1 MSLKETERKIYQR
14 KESPPAGGG
23 LSEPASNASHNEAG
37 GRGDAGW
44 PDQPRSLDP
53 HTSNENPFAA
63 ASLEEDLEKK
73 KEVWVQEQEVKKE
86 KRNQLIKKIAIIFCV
101 ILAVVGIVW
110 LALYIRKSAFSEDQV
125 RVSISGPEKVKS
137 GEIASF
143 EISYQNLNRAS
154 LSSAVVYINYS
165 ENFKP
170 SGNLQFESEGPST
183 SKFNIGNIAA
193 KSDGK
198 VELQGKFFGPQDALV
213 YMEVRIEYKPST
225 FNSIFSA
232 KAGSSVFISS
242 SPIQL
247 ETSGSQNAAP
257 GNAVSYTVTYRN
269 TGQED
274 FNDLKIKADFP
285 AGFSFSNSEPLPA
298 STRGE
303 PAQGNNIWYVGT
315 LAAGQAGQVKI
326 NGIMSGAKDEEK
338 KLKFYAGEIG
348 ADNQF
353 ISYGE
358 TQSTTK
364 IIGSPLV
371 LSETVNDKK
380 ENVFVNASD
389 SLIFKINYK
398 NTGSIG
404 LRDVVLTV
412 EASNPI
418 LDYSWIDMRNSRGE
432 FDPEKKIIT
441 FRSSEVSEFK
451 TLAPS
456 AQGEI
461 SFSIPVKDIIP
472 VSGPNDK
479 KFSFSAIA
487 RMDSPDIPTVE
498 GSNKIVASNAVDV
511 KLNSKLIAN
520 VEGFY
525 NDADIV
531 NSGPLPLKVGQKS
544 TFTLHMKAAN
554 VSNDVTDAKIVM
566 TLAPGAKWENNF
578 LPRDATVS
586 FNDRSN
592 ELVWDIGNLP
602 AGTGII
608 TNPKELVF
616 QIGITPS
623 QNQVGNFAALLS
635 KTVFSAKD
643 TFTGQSLEAKL
654 GEKNT
659 NLTEDLGVGETGK
672 VSP

>member
-1 MSLKETERKIYQR
+1 
-14 KESPPAGGG
+14 
-23 LSEPASNASHNEAG
+23 
-37 GRGDAGW
+37 
-44 PDQPRSLDP
+44 
-53 HTSNENPFAA
+53 
-63 ASLEEDLEKK
+63 
-73 KEVWVQEQEVKKE
+73 V
-86 KRNQLIKKIAIIFCV
+86 V
-101 ILAVVGIVW
+101 ISGIVW
-110 LALYIRKSAFSEDQV
+110 LALYIRKSAFSEERV
-125 RVSISGPEKVKS
+125 LVSISGPEKVKS
-137 GEIASF
+137 GDTASF
-143 EISYQNLNRAS
+143 EISYQNLNRVS
-154 LSSAVVYINYS
+154 LKNAVLYISYS

-213 YMEVRIEYKPST
+213 YMEVKIEYKPST
-225 FNSIFSA
+225 FNSTFSA
-232 KAGSSVFISS
+232 KGGSSIFISS

-247 ETSGSQNAAP
+247 ETSGSQNAAA

-269 TGQED
+269 TGQEA

-285 AGFSFSNSEPLPA
+285 DGFSFSNSDPL
-298 STRGE
+298 
-303 PAQGNNIWYVGT
+303 PAQGNNIWYVGA
-315 LAAGQAGQVKI
+315 LESGQTGQVKI
-326 NGIMSGAKDEEK
+326 NGIINGSKDEEK
-338 KLKFYAGEIG
+338 KLKFYVGEIG

-364 IIGSPLV
+364 IIGSPVVLV
-371 LSETVNDKK
+371 ETINDKK

-389 SLIFKINYK
+389 SLLFKISYK
-398 NTGSIG
+398 NAGSIG
-404 LRDVVLTV
+404 LRDVILTV
-412 EASNPI
+412 EASSPI
-418 LDYSWIDMRNSRGE
+418 LDYARIDMRNSKGE

-441 FRSSEVSEFK
+441 FRSSEVPEFK

-487 RMDSPDIPTVE
+487 RMDSPDIPTIE
-498 GSNKIVASNAVDV
+498 GSNKIVASNAVEV

-520 VEGFY
+520 IEGFY
-525 NDADIV
+525 NDADIA
-531 NSGPLPLKVGQKS
+531 NSGPLPLKVGQKT
-544 TFTLHMKAAN
+544 TFTLHTKAAN

-578 LPRDATVS
+578 LPRDAAVS
-586 FNDRSN
+586 FSDRSN
-592 ELVWDIGNLP
+592 ELVWNIGSLP

-608 TNPKELVF
+608 TNSKELVF
-616 QIGITPS
+616 QIGIMPS
-623 QNQVGNFAALLS
+623 QNQVGSFAPLLS

-643 TFTGQSLEAKL
+643 TFTGQPLEAKL

-659 NLTEDLGVGETGK
+659 NLIEDLGVGETGK
-672 VSP
+672 VTP

>member
-14 KESPPAGGG
+14 EEDPS
-23 LSEPASNASHNEAG
+23 LSKSDKSRP
-37 GRGDAGW
+37 
-44 PDQPRSLDP
+44 LDP
-53 HTSNENPFAA
+53 HISDENPFVA
-63 ASLEEDLEKK
+63 ASLEDDLEKK
-73 KEVWVQEQEVKKE
+73 KEVWIQEREVKKE
-86 KRNQLIKKIAIIFCV
+86 KRNQLIKKIAIVFGVVVV
-101 ILAVVGIVW
+101 ISGIIW
-110 LALYIRKSAFSEDQV
+110 LALYIRKSAFSEEQV
-125 RVSISGPEKVKS
+125 KVSISGPEKVKS
-137 GEIASF
+137 GDAASF

-154 LSSAVVYINYS
+154 LKNAVLYISYS

-198 VELQGKFFGPQDALV
+198 VELRGKFFGPQDALV
-213 YMEVRIEYKPST
+213 YMEVKIEYKPST
-225 FNSIFSA
+225 FNSTFFA
-232 KAGSSVFISS
+232 KGGSSVFISS

-247 ETSGSQNAAP
+247 ETSGSQNAAA

-269 TGQED
+269 TGQEA

-285 AGFSFSNSEPLPA
+285 DGFSFSNSDPL
-298 STRGE
+298 
-303 PAQGNNIWYVGT
+303 PAQGNNIWYVGA
-315 LAAGQAGQVKI
+315 LGAGQTGQVKI
-326 NGIMSGAKDEEK
+326 NGIINGSKDEEK
-338 KLKFYAGEIG
+338 KLKFFVGEIG

-364 IIGSPLV
+364 IIGSPVV

-389 SLIFKINYK
+389 SLIFKISYK
-398 NTGSIG
+398 NAGSIG
-404 LRDVVLTV
+404 LRDVILTV
-412 EASNPI
+412 EASSPI
-418 LDYSWIDMRNSRGE
+418 LDYARIYMRNSKGE

-441 FRSSEVSEFK
+441 FRSSEVPEFK

-479 KFSFSAIA
+479 KFVFSAIA
-487 RMDSPDIPTVE
+487 RMDSPDIPTIE
-498 GSNKIVASNAVDV
+498 GSNKIVASNAVEV
-511 KLNSKLIAN
+511 KLNSKLVASI
-520 VEGFY
+520 EGFY
-525 NDADIV
+525 NDADIA

-544 TFTLHMKAAN
+544 TFTLHLKSSN
-554 VSNDVTDAKIVM
+554 VSNDATDAKVVM

-578 LPRDATVS
+578 LPRDAAVS

-592 ELVWDIGNLP
+592 ELVWNIGSLP

-616 QIGITPS
+616 QIGVTPS

-635 KTVFSAKD
+635 KTVFSARD
-643 TFTGQSLEAKL
+643 TFTGQPLEVNL

-659 NLTEDLGVGETGK
+659 NLTEDLGVGDTGK
-672 VSP
+672 VTN